1 MQGEESLL
9 TPSTA
14 AIAHLPATPEADLQ
28 APRGIVGMLFAAY
41 VLLPL
46 SSAVSA
52 LLIVITSGWLF
63 AWRKKHRLL
72 PLGVASRL
80 WLWLLG
86 AVGLS
91 ALFSVNQPDSWV
103 GLLITGAYLMVIWVT
118 VAALDS
124 PERYWQGMRL
134 FFWGAVAWAAVGI
147 VVSLMRFQWQFNSA
161 GILITVGTWDHRANS
176 IFMHPNILAG
186 YLLLSLGIGLA
197 LRTREGFARRWRYN
211 TGLVVLLFCQLLT
224 QSRSGWI
231 GTGALILMAG
241 LLIDRR
247 LLFKSLAGAA
257 LALPFF
263 YQIVWQRLLTLT
275 STDFD
280 SNLNRLRVWQSARE
294 MIAERPLFGF
304 GPGSWP
310 HVYPKFRNP
319 LEWENLPHSHSFF
332 LHLGA
337 EYGLVM
343 LVLLLALIGAYCWRS
358 VRDSWGTPWRTASLA
373 LAFAILGYLL
383 MGAFEFTFSEG
394 RNSILF
400 FTMLGMLA
408 ATRRFAKAPL
418 PPTSPGS

>member
-1 MQGEESLL
+1 M
-9 TPSTA
+9 TPNTTD
-14 AIAHLPATPEADLQ
+14 IAQVPPTPEAALP
-28 APRGIVGMLFAAY
+28 APRAIVGLLFAAY

-52 LLIVITSGWLF
+52 LLILIASGWLF
-63 AWRKKHRLL
+63 GWRKRRSL
-72 PLGVASRL
+72 PALGVASRL
-80 WLWLLG
+80 WGLLLG
-86 AVGLS
+86 AVAFS
-91 ALFSVNQPDSWV
+91 ALFSVNQPESWV
-103 GLLITGAYLMVIWVT
+103 GLVLTGAYLLVIWVT
-118 VAALDS
+118 VAALDT

-134 FFWGAVAWAAVGI
+134 FFWGSVAWAAFGI
-147 VVSLMRFQWQFNSA
+147 VVSLMQFQWDFKSS
-161 GILITVGTWDHRANS
+161 GIIITVGTWDHRANS

-186 YLLLSLGIGLA
+186 YLLLSLGIGIA

-211 TGLVVLLFCQLLT
+211 GGILVILLCMLLT

-231 GTGALILMAG
+231 GTASLVVLAG

-247 LLFKSLAGAA
+247 LLVKSLVAA
-257 LALPFF
+257 AVALPFF
-263 YQIVWQRLLTLT
+263 HQVIWQRVLTLT
-275 STDFD
+275 ASNFD

-310 HVYPKFRNP
+310 QIYPRFRDP

-343 LVLLLALIGAYCWRS
+343 LAALLLLIGAYCFRS
-358 VRDSWGTPWRTASLA
+358 VRDAWQTPYRGAALA
-373 LAFAILGYLL
+373 LVFGLLGYLM

-400 FTMLGMLA
+400 FTMLGLLA
-408 ATRRFAKAPL
+408 ATRRFARSPI
-418 PPTSPGS
+418 PPS